1 MASTG
6 DSGFTFFIKKLKNS
20 ANSFIDL
27 INLSYDELNQ
37 IFESL
42 KTEDW
47 QENLDKVE
55 AFKLIK
61 SSCDQSRNW
70 KDLQGFALNDNELS
84 EENLDAFLDLLSRD
98 PKSKSFLH
106 KKSIV
111 SCM

>member
-1 MASTG
+1 MHAV
-6 DSGFTFFIKKLKNS
+6 FCC
-20 ANSFIDL
+20 
-27 INLSYDELNQ
+27 
-37 IFESL
+37 ESL

-98 PKSKSFLH
+98 NQLQVCRLDSVQWKSKLNSFFIKYIPILSFLSPAGFRYS
-106 KKSIV
+106 KSDKF
-111 SCM
+111 

>member
-1 MASTG
+1 MQGGSF
-6 DSGFTFFIKKLKNS
+6 SYKK
-20 ANSFIDL
+20 DV

-84 EENLDAFLDLLSRD
+84 EENLDAFLDD
-98 PKSKSFLH
+98 
-106 KKSIV
+106 I
-111 SCM
+111 